1 VNGICSVVGKCVG
14 CWAVLLLLVTTMTM
28 RASAQNVVDHLK
40 VPGPI
45 AFSGETFR
53 LAWSSHPNDRLYKQE
68 YLPAGQVPE
77 RYQSMLMLDLMFDGV
92 TPRKKAEAFAASLQ
106 ARKASDPVVNFQ
118 LLQGDNGQVILDFVL
133 SGKQPNGDLILE
145 WNAYRYS
152 ALGDGVQMVGIS
164 RRAYGDAAAEDFLRN
179 RLKTLRD
186 RDIKALAGLKV
197 SATLPAK

>member
-1 VNGICSVVGKCVG
+1 MKGICSVVGKRAGWV
-14 CWAVLLLLVTTMTM
+14 AVLLWVAMTMT
-28 RASAQNVVDHLK
+28 AYAQNVVDHLK

-53 LAWSSHPNDRLYKQE
+53 LAWSSHPSDRLYKQE
-68 YLPAGQVPE
+68 YLPAGQTLK
-77 RYQSMLMLDLMFDGV
+77 RYQGMLMLDLMFDGV
-92 TPRKKAEAFAASLQ
+92 TPRQKAEAFAATLQ
-106 ARKASDPVVNFQ
+106 ARKKTDPVVNFQ

-133 SGKQPNGDLILE
+133 SGKQPNGEIIIE

-152 ALGDGVQMVGIS
+152 ALGEGVQMVGIS

-179 RLKTLRD
+179 RLKALRD
-186 RDIKALAGLKV
+186 RDITALAGLEM

>member
-1 VNGICSVVGKCVG
+1 VNGMCRIAGKRAGWIAVVL
-14 CWAVLLLLVTTMTM
+14 WIAMAMT
-28 RASAQNVVDHLK
+28 ASAQSVVDHLK

-68 YLPAGQVPE
+68 YLPAGQTLE
-77 RYQSMLMLDLMFDGV
+77 RYQGMLMLDLMFDGV
-92 TPRKKAEAFAASLQ
+92 TPRQKAEAFAANLQ
-106 ARKASDPVVNFQ
+106 ARKKTDPVVNFQ

-152 ALGDGVQMVGIS
+152 TLGDGVQMVGIS

-186 RDIKALAGLKV
+186 RDIQALAGLKV
-197 SATLPAK
+197 DATLPVK